1 MNIKQIIK
9 VFLIFIIISFLS
21 LYITSSHYEYNLK
34 NQNILTNEAIKR
46 FEKDVKAGKKI
57 IASNYIEEQKN
68 YNNKASDITLK
79 TSNYISKTFNKIM
92 KYLFKQLEKSIDN

>member
-21 LYITSSHYEYNLK
+21 LYITSNHYEYNLK

-68 YNNKASDITLK
+68 YNNKASDIALK